1 MSDKSLHNPHLK
13 ENPFTVPEGYFEQI
27 EARWMRQLEE
37 TALEE
42 TPAAEETKPGFLT
55 GMKDRPILRVL
66 LPQLQLAAAFAFLF
80 GLGYLFMV
88 TIYKGKTDTL
98 QTEELS
104 ILSEWPYWGLNHQK
118 VYDLVLDDFPEEDD
132 SHFLRDLD
140 IEELL
145 DYISYPGFDPVLLD
159 LHSLNDL
166 RNLP

>member
-1 MSDKSLHNPHLK
+1 
-13 ENPFTVPEGYFEQI
+13 
-27 EARWMRQLEE
+27 
-37 TALEE
+37 
-42 TPAAEETKPGFLT
+42 
-55 GMKDRPILRVL
+55 
-66 LPQLQLAAAFAFLF
+66 
-80 GLGYLFMV
+80 MV

-104 ILSEWPYWGLNHQK
+104 ILSEWSYWGLNHQK

-159 LHSLNDL
+159 SHSLNDL

>member
-13 ENPFTVPEGYFEQI
+13 ENPFTVPEGYFEQV
-27 EARWMRQLEE
+27 EARWMRQLEKTALEE

-42 TPAAEETKPGFLT
+42 TPAAEI
-55 GMKDRPILRVL
+55 KDRPILRVL

-104 ILSEWPYWGLNHQK
+104 ILSEWSYWGLNHQK

-145 DYISYPGFDPVLLD
+145 DYISYPGVDPVLLD
-159 LHSLNDL
+159 SHSLNDL

>member
-13 ENPFTVPEGYFEQI
+13 ENPFTVPEGYFEQV
-27 EARWMRQLEE
+27 EARWMRQLEKTALEE

-42 TPAAEETKPGFLT
+42 TPAAEI
-55 GMKDRPILRVL
+55 KDRPILRVL

-104 ILSEWPYWGLNHQK
+104 ILSEWSYWGLNHQK

-159 LHSLNDL
+159 SHSLNDL

>member
-13 ENPFTVPEGYFEQI
+13 ENPFTVPEGYFEQV
-27 EARWMRQLEE
+27 EARWMRQLEKTALEE

-42 TPAAEETKPGFLT
+42 TPAAEI
-55 GMKDRPILRVL
+55 KDRPILRVL
-66 LPQLQLAAAFAFLF
+66 LPQLHLAAAFAFLF

-104 ILSEWPYWGLNHQK
+104 ILSEWSYWGLNHQK

-159 LHSLNDL
+159 SHSLNDL